1 MLGGMMQPVVGS
13 GSTIQAA
20 DLSAALQDAIGTLAV
35 STVDNADGTGTATI
49 QLKDAAGNNLSQR
62 GLVRVWT
69 SGRAGADMGAPVA
82 IAVGFSVAGGTEIEE
97 VTADADRIV
106 LSEADGS
113 LSIDP
118 VDDAQDGTLWVM
130 AEYAGIVVSAS
141 VAITGT

>member
-1 MLGGMMQPVVGS
+1 MMSPNGGEVQV
-13 GSTIQAA
+13 A
-20 DLSAALQDAIGTLAV
+20 DLSSALQDAIGTLAV

-118 VDDAQDGTLWVM
+118 VDDGQDGTLWVM